1 MDRVLVDPIGK
12 RDRSKLDGPVG
23 KLCAEKNIEFVPCTF
38 LNSGG
43 ISGTFDDFLIK
54 AFAKDDMMTAGQWGT
69 SIRSTLQYAR
79 HTITATIVNAH
90 AEYVI
95 GNMRSAFAAR
105 GRRGVEMAW

>member
-1 MDRVLVDPIGK
+1 
-12 RDRSKLDGPVG
+12 
-23 KLCAEKNIEFVPCTF
+23 LCAEKNIEFVLCTF
-38 LNSGG
+38 LNSGD
-43 ISGTFDDFLIK
+43 ISGSFDEFLIK

-95 GNMRSAFAAR
+95 GNMRWAFVCGA
-105 GRRGVEMAW
+105 G